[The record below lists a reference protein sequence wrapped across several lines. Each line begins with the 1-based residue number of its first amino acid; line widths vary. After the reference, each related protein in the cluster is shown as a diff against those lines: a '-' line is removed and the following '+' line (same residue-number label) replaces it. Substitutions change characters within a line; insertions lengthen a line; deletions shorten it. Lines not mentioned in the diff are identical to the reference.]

1 MLHFCPVV
9 SICHL
14 EQTCAFDG
22 IDSDIFWDELLRK
35 HNGRLGSF
43 RNYDINAHEAL
54 RVSHSSG
61 REKYFAFLTAMIF
74 SGDRFSGHYAMFI
87 NETGIWRD
95 YYEGGTPPA
104 KERDCPNDIVNYLV
118 AYRKPIVVD
127 SEVIVEEADTEEPVS
142 QRYSSKEDEE
152 SCEGS
157 DDQFY
162 YPLPARD
169 VFGLK
174 CGKLFKE
181 ATKGQ
186 GIHSR
191 YSHYI
196 LKENHYRLSDEDAV
210 SLMMNKCHYYPKKL
224 FMHEYNRMHWMWS
237 HDNLIQLL
245 TQFFSQLESLSL
257 CLRQGKDIDDYIT
270 YTPGEFKE
278 ALELVYTCCFSS
290 PVLSSL
296 VILDP
301 VRDDMASLPLFST
314 LAANPIPSLKV
325 LDIHFWIR
333 YSGETHSLEALANA
347 IASHSQLTEIRL
359 RLDRLRNA
367 ASSFSCLYTSLIGFV
382 RKQEFTKLTLQGLV
396 HISSQLPLFFFFFF
410 FCL

>member
-1 MLHFCPVV
+1 
-9 SICHL
+9 
-14 EQTCAFDG
+14 
-22 IDSDIFWDELLRK
+22 
-35 HNGRLGSF
+35 
-43 RNYDINAHEAL
+43 
-54 RVSHSSG
+54 
-61 REKYFAFLTAMIF
+61 MIF

-87 NETGIWRD
+87 NETGTGRD

-118 AYRKPIVVD
+118 AYRKPIIVD

-142 QRYSSKEDEE
+142 QRYSSEEEEE

-191 YSHYI
+191 YSNYI

-224 FMHEYNRMHWMWS
+224 FMHEYDRMHWMWS

-245 TQFFSQLESLSL
+245 TQFFGQLESLSL

-270 YTPGEFKE
+270 YTPGGFKE

-301 VRDDMASLPLFST
+301 VRDDMVHRRRKILNIGGA
-314 LAANPIPSLKV
+314 
-325 LDIHFWIR
+325 LDIIAREIFWPRPHFVQTTPIWALTR
-333 YSGETHSLEALANA
+333 HAGKSFLAVAMKERTVSQANHSL
-347 IASHSQLTEIRL
+347 QLL
-359 RLDRLRNA
+359 KD
-367 ASSFSCLYTSLIGFV
+367 S
-382 RKQEFTKLTLQGLV
+382 
-396 HISSQLPLFFFFFF
+396 
-410 FCL
+410 